1 MISSYVKQN
10 PLTMQVRSG
19 CWLFPKRPSTLNF
32 ILLWLKWAKK
42 LHTSESWS
50 KTIILR
56 FNHFFWRPLHLVHY
70 SLSNNKI
77 SKFEF
82 HHQRD
87 HLLRWTRQPSSYD
100 FTRCRNGIFTLKMKS
115 GIGSLGQDIF
125 ILMMSTA
132 FSRRNPNCKLPAK
145 QMGMWCERIRHLN
158 QHRPI
163 LKFADWL
170 KKTTRPSQDLRVIAI
185 WWLTLLGRFHRCSR
199 LPDVFHEC
207 HAMPFLS

>member
-42 LHTSESWS
+42 LHTSESWR

-56 FNHFFWRPLHLVHY
+56 FNNFFWRPLHLVHY
-70 SLSNNKI
+70 SLSNYKI

-87 HLLRWTRQPSSYD
+87 HLLRCTRQPSSYD

-132 FSRRNPNCKLPAK
+132 FSRRNPNCKLPANK
-145 QMGMWCERIRHLN
+145 WVCDAKEFD
-158 QHRPI
+158 I
-163 LKFADWL
+163 LIN
-170 KKTTRPSQDLRVIAI
+170 T
-185 WWLTLLGRFHRCSR
+185 GRFSSSLIGWKKPHD
-199 LPDVFHEC
+199 PHKTWEW
-207 HAMPFLS
+207 